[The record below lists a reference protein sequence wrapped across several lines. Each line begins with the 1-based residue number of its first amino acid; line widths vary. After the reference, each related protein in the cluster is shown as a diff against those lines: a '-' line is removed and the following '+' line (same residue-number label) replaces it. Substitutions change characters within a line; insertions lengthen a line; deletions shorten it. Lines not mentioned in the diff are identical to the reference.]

1 MRITTLICAIGAA
14 SALAG
19 GAAPS
24 QRITGT
30 VVSVRQGMAIAVENE
45 ATDPGGVTLALTRTT
60 RYDDDAAVR
69 PWTPTPSG
77 LGASHGVVQRR
88 GGTPARPV
96 DPATARQSTDRTV
109 LDRQHIGRTRP
120 APRPSP
126 ARRPPRWAPV

>member
-1 MRITTLICAIGAA
+1 MRWITTLICAIGAA

-24 QRITGT
+24 QCITGT

-60 RYDDDAAVR
+60 RYHADAAVR

-77 LGASHGVVQRR
+77 LGGESRCGSEAW
-88 GGTPARPV
+88 GTPARR
-96 DPATARQSTDRTV
+96 RQCS
-109 LDRQHIGRTRP
+109 
-120 APRPSP
+120 
-126 ARRPPRWAPV
+126 